1 MKAIESERD
10 GLGVAS
16 HDSRVVTLLVPA
28 PRAMQPLLAATINEG
43 ATNRAGFIVTI
54 VLFIVNS
61 AFGAA
66 VFSKSIAD
74 CPFSLAQ
81 MCGIYFVT
89 MFAAALCFQ
98 GLSSYEAWEL
108 SPTLSEFLVVKIALA
123 MRWSLFAPLSI
134 NNSGSVVFNAACR
147 TWSL

>member
-16 HDSRVVTLLVPA
+16 HDSRVVALLVPA

-54 VLFIVNS
+54 VLLIVNS
-61 AFGAA
+61 VFGAA
-66 VFSKSIAD
+66 VFSKSIA

-89 MFAAALCFQ
+89 MFAAVLCFQ
-98 GLSSYEAWEL
+98 GLSSYEAREL
-108 SPTLSEFLVVKIALA
+108 FRLRASFLLA
-123 MRWSLFAPLSI
+123 KSLLQC
-134 NNSGSVVFNAACR
+134 SVVFAHTAFYQ
-147 TWSL
+147 